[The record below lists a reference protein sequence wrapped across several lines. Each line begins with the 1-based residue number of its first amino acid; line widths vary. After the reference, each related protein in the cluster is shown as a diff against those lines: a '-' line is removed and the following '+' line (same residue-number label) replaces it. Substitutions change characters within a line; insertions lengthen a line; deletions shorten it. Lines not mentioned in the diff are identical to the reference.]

1 MHWISEYTRL
11 AVDLRGEWS
20 LRCIHMDTIVYSL
33 QLHLQNCFP
42 SVYDLVR
49 DSRTT
54 SNTEASFMFLPRW
67 WQWRW
72 TAGLSTGMNPHNS
85 HKSRW
90 RGWRSPTHKDNP
102 DVYVCETCTMSNRI
116 IPARP
121 SMYRNLDAPLPS
133 RPVAYEFIYKA
144 ISTSRRTVWT
154 GHREYE
160 LVYQAIPWRSTCCQ
174 QWPTISFEGR
184 PPHQRCDHH
193 YTSLECIVPKCNV
206 LYCRSMWHPLATCS
220 ELQRNSL
227 RLHGRL
233 LLPQA
238 SISFPAYL
246 LQLHNG
252 GSRDVTF
259 CYYASWKPSDIRP
272 TRRSTGT
279 NFPVLE
285 DRRFLT
291 LDTTWDDK
299 DMKEE
304 TTSMLPPAWIM
315 VLLRLRVSCKLES
328 PKDNNCVQPFKGS
341 KPDSS
346 I

>member
-144 ISTSRRTVWT
+144 ISTSRRTVWP

-193 YTSLECIVPKCNV
+193 YTSLECIVTKCNV

-220 ELQRNSL
+220 ETPKKLASSPQSPPSATGLNFVSCIPLAITQWWKQRC
-227 RLHGRL
+227 HVL
-233 LLPQA
+233 LLCFLKAERYPSNKEVNRNKFPSSWGPKILDPWHHLRWQGHERRDDFNVAAGMDYGVA
-238 SISFPAYL
+238 SS
-246 LQLHNG
+246 
-252 GSRDVTF
+252 
-259 CYYASWKPSDIRP
+259 
-272 TRRSTGT
+272 
-279 NFPVLE
+279 
-285 DRRFLT
+285 
-291 LDTTWDDK
+291 
-299 DMKEE
+299 
-304 TTSMLPPAWIM
+304 
-315 VLLRLRVSCKLES
+315 
-328 PKDNNCVQPFKGS
+328 
-341 KPDSS
+341 
-346 I
+346 